1 MDRYDSADGLA
12 INVTDQ
18 HASTIVLTIPKM
30 EEYSFASQVRSR
42 PDLPGLPL
50 MPELASE
57 GATNLLEVRE
67 NLTLNPSPTI
77 NIADDQSGCSCVG
90 PRPLNNALH
99 VVALRIGGD
108 FLILHQF

>member
-1 MDRYDSADGLA
+1 MHRDHGANCLA

-30 EEYSFASQVRSR
+30 EKYSFASQVRSR
-42 PDLPGLPL
+42 PDLPRLPL

-67 NLTLNPSPTI
+67 NLTLNPFPSI
-77 NIADDQSGCSCVG
+77 KIADDQSGCGRVVPC
-90 PRPLNNALH
+90 PFNNTLH

-108 FLILHQF
+108 FLILHQI